1 MIQGLFSLNAI
12 QSIKGSEHMNNYV
25 LTAEKFFS
33 GKRTFTVEADTREEA
48 AMVLRKELER
58 DKDYKLD
65 TIKVVKKLKK

>member
-1 MIQGLFSLNAI
+1 
-12 QSIKGSEHMNNYV
+12 MNNYV

-48 AMVLRKELER
+48 TMVLRKELER